1 MAMTKLAIF
10 ALVILMASIPAAVA
24 KVDRT
29 CIRNVRDL
37 GIPLAAAERVC
48 NPKMAKPDEWG
59 WTCEGSGPPYRVK
72 GGIRFKRDVL
82 CE

>member
-1 MAMTKLAIF
+1 MKYATLLGLA
-10 ALVILMASIPAAVA
+10 ILMASIIAAAA
-24 KVDRT
+24 KVDNY
-29 CIRNVRDL
+29 CIHSVRDL
-37 GIPLAAAERVC
+37 GIPLAAAKRVC
-48 NPKMAKPDEWG
+48 NPKMAKPNEWG